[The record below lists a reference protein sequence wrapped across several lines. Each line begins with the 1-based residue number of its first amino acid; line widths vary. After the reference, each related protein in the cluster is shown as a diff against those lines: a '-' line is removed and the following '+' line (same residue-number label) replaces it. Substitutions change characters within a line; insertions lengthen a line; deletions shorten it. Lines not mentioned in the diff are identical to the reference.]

1 MKGTEKQIKCA
12 ENIKSEIVSNLYLGS
27 KAFTTNFIDNIL
39 TSFAEAAWWIENQAF
54 LRDELVN
61 GKPEQQAKAANKIF
75 AEAAEINPELKK
87 FRK

>member
-27 KAFTTNFIDNIL
+27 KAFTTNFINNIL
-39 TSFAEAAWWIENQAF
+39 ANFTEATWWIENQAF
-54 LRDELVN
+54 LRNELVN